1 VPHAPLSASARCSR
15 AGEGARTGARRAA
28 RAAPGSRAWSGSMQS
43 SPEVRRF
50 ALLPSAEPLN
60 PMPPQAIF
68 DDLVFDVPSWG
79 EARIEN
85 EEVGLGL
92 FDDAQD
98 TFFGDARSLF
108 APKIVTPPPSPPEAR
123 AKLVHTVSWDGFPVR
138 APPAV
143 PVVEDDDLSAET
155 PPQSTPQRKRRKS
168 SSTKSKK
175 AARLRGQ
182 PCPSELRWAAERTE
196 DMPEKR
202 PVGISLASGSSSGWR
217 LRIAGTQLGHYPS
230 AAEAWAAYPKATAD
244 AVAGLSP

>member
-1 VPHAPLSASARCSR
+1 
-15 AGEGARTGARRAA
+15 
-28 RAAPGSRAWSGSMQS
+28 M
-43 SPEVRRF
+43 
-50 ALLPSAEPLN
+50 
-60 PMPPQAIF
+60 
-68 DDLVFDVPSWG
+68 FDVPSWG

-108 APKIVTPPPSPPEAR
+108 APKIVTPPPSPPETR

-138 APPAV
+138 APQV
-143 PVVEDDDLSAET
+143 PVVEEDELSAET
-155 PPQSTPQRKRRKS
+155 PPQPSPQRKRRKS

>member
-1 VPHAPLSASARCSR
+1 MQSTEVRSFAASASAEC
-15 AGEGARTGARRAA
+15 
-28 RAAPGSRAWSGSMQS
+28 
-43 SPEVRRF
+43 V
-50 ALLPSAEPLN
+50 N
-60 PMPPQAIF
+60 PMPVLPPQAIF

-79 EARIEN
+79 ESRIAN

-108 APKIVTPPPSPPEAR
+108 APKIVTPPPSPPETR

-143 PVVEDDDLSAET
+143 PVVEEDELSAET
-155 PPQSTPQRKRRKS
+155 PPQQPSPQRKRRKS

>member
-1 VPHAPLSASARCSR
+1 MWGEPRPSR
-15 AGEGARTGARRAA
+15 FAA
-28 RAAPGSRAWSGSMQS
+28 RPT
-43 SPEVRRF
+43 PERR
-50 ALLPSAEPLN
+50 S
-60 PMPPQAIF
+60 
-68 DDLVFDVPSWG
+68 
-79 EARIEN
+79 
-85 EEVGLGL
+85 L

-138 APPAV
+138 APQV
-143 PVVEDDDLSAET
+143 PVVEEDELSAET
-155 PPQSTPQRKRRKS
+155 PPQQPSPQRKRRKS

-244 AVAGLSP
+244 AVAGLAP

>member
-1 VPHAPLSASARCSR
+1 MSGAASFPFRGAP
-15 AGEGARTGARRAA
+15 
-28 RAAPGSRAWSGSMQS
+28 
-43 SPEVRRF
+43 
-50 ALLPSAEPLN
+50 
-60 PMPPQAIF
+60 
-68 DDLVFDVPSWG
+68 DVPERRS
-79 EARIEN
+79 
-85 EEVGLGL
+85 L

-143 PVVEDDDLSAET
+143 PAVEDDDLSAET
-155 PPQSTPQRKRRKS
+155 PPQQPSPQRKRRKS
-168 SSTKSKK
+168 SSSKSKK
-175 AARLRGQ
+175 AQRLRGQ
-182 PCPSELRWAAERTE
+182 PCPSELRWAAERTD

-244 AVAGLSP
+244 AVAGLS

>member
-1 VPHAPLSASARCSR
+1 ML
-15 AGEGARTGARRAA
+15 
-28 RAAPGSRAWSGSMQS
+28 
-43 SPEVRRF
+43 
-50 ALLPSAEPLN
+50 
-60 PMPPQAIF
+60 PPQAIF

-79 EARIEN
+79 EARIGN
-85 EEVGLGL
+85 EEVGMWGELRPSRFVARPTPERRSL

-138 APPAV
+138 APQV
-143 PVVEDDDLSAET
+143 PVVEEDELSAET
-155 PPQSTPQRKRRKS
+155 PPQPSPQRKRRKS
-168 SSTKSKK
+168 SSSKSKK
-175 AARLRGQ
+175 AQRLRGQ
-182 PCPSELRWAAERTE
+182 PCPSELRWAAERTD

>member
-1 VPHAPLSASARCSR
+1 ML
-15 AGEGARTGARRAA
+15 
-28 RAAPGSRAWSGSMQS
+28 
-43 SPEVRRF
+43 
-50 ALLPSAEPLN
+50 
-60 PMPPQAIF
+60 PPQAIF

-79 EARIEN
+79 EARIGN
-85 EEVGLGL
+85 EEVGMWGELRPSRFVARPTPERRSL

-138 APPAV
+138 APPV
-143 PVVEDDDLSAET
+143 PVVEEDELSAETPPPSPPEARAKLVHTVSWDGFPVRAPQVPVVEEDELSAET
-155 PPQSTPQRKRRKS
+155 PPQQPSPQRKRRKS

>member
-1 VPHAPLSASARCSR
+1 MQSSTEVRSFAASASAEC
-15 AGEGARTGARRAA
+15 
-28 RAAPGSRAWSGSMQS
+28 
-43 SPEVRRF
+43 V
-50 ALLPSAEPLN
+50 N
-60 PMPPQAIF
+60 PMPVLPPQAIF

-79 EARIEN
+79 ESRIAN
-85 EEVGLGL
+85 EEVGMFGAASFPFRGAPDSGTRRSL

-108 APKIVTPPPSPPEAR
+108 APKIVTPPPSPPETR

-138 APPAV
+138 APQV
-143 PVVEDDDLSAET
+143 PVVEEDELSAET
-155 PPQSTPQRKRRKS
+155 PPQQPSPQRKRRKS

-182 PCPSELRWAAERTE
+182 PCPSELRWAAERTD

>member
-1 VPHAPLSASARCSR
+1 MPGFLLRVVRVPESRGAWRRPRCEGRFWEAPVGSGQHAGAVD
-15 AGEGARTGARRAA
+15 GGARPFLR
-28 RAAPGSRAWSGSMQS
+28 
-43 SPEVRRF
+43 
-50 ALLPSAEPLN
+50 SAN
-60 PMPPQAIF
+60 VGIRHSCCPPQAIF
-68 DDLVFDVPSWG
+68 DDLMFDAPSWG
-79 EARIEN
+79 DDRIHN
-85 EEVGLGL
+85 DEVGLGL

-143 PVVEDDDLSAET
+143 PAVEDDDLSAET
-155 PPQSTPQRKRRKS
+155 PPQPSPQRKRRKS
-168 SSTKSKK
+168 SSSKSKK
-175 AARLRGQ
+175 AQRLRGQ

-244 AVAGLSP
+244 AVAGLS

>member
-1 VPHAPLSASARCSR
+1 
-15 AGEGARTGARRAA
+15 
-28 RAAPGSRAWSGSMQS
+28 MQS
-43 SPEVRRF
+43 TEVR
-50 ALLPSAEPLN
+50 LSPQKISAECAYPSPWL
-60 PMPPQAIF
+60 PPQAIF
-68 DDLVFDVPSWG
+68 DDLMFDTPSWG
-79 EARIEN
+79 DDRIHN
-85 EEVGLGL
+85 DEVGLGL

-143 PVVEDDDLSAET
+143 PAVEDDDLSAET
-155 PPQSTPQRKRRKS
+155 PPQQPSPQRKRRKS
-168 SSTKSKK
+168 SSSKSKK
-175 AARLRGQ
+175 AQRLRGQ

-244 AVAGLSP
+244 AVAGLS

>member
-1 VPHAPLSASARCSR
+1 MQAS
-15 AGEGARTGARRAA
+15 T
-28 RAAPGSRAWSGSMQS
+28 
-43 SPEVRRF
+43 EVRLSSFLR
-50 ALLPSAEPLN
+50 SAN
-60 PMPPQAIF
+60 VGIRHSCCPPQAIF
-68 DDLVFDVPSWG
+68 DDLMFDAPSWG
-79 EARIEN
+79 DEAPHIQN
-85 EEVGLGL
+85 EEVGMFVAVFCCETRVPTPERRSL

-143 PVVEDDDLSAET
+143 PAVEDDELSAET
-155 PPQSTPQRKRRKS
+155 PPQPSPQRKRRKS
-168 SSTKSKK
+168 SSSKSKK
-175 AARLRGQ
+175 AQRLRGQ
-182 PCPSELRWAAERTE
+182 PCPSELRWAAERTD

-244 AVAGLSP
+244 AVAGLS

>member
-1 VPHAPLSASARCSR
+1 ML
-15 AGEGARTGARRAA
+15 
-28 RAAPGSRAWSGSMQS
+28 
-43 SPEVRRF
+43 
-50 ALLPSAEPLN
+50 
-60 PMPPQAIF
+60 PPQAIF

-79 EARIEN
+79 EARIGN
-85 EEVGLGL
+85 EEVGMWGEPRPSRFVARPTPERRSL

-138 APPAV
+138 APPV
-143 PVVEDDDLSAET
+143 PVVEEDELSAET
-155 PPQSTPQRKRRKS
+155 PPQQPSPQRKRRKS

>member
-1 VPHAPLSASARCSR
+1 MPVL
-15 AGEGARTGARRAA
+15 
-28 RAAPGSRAWSGSMQS
+28 
-43 SPEVRRF
+43 
-50 ALLPSAEPLN
+50 
-60 PMPPQAIF
+60 PPQAIF

-79 EARIEN
+79 EARIGN
-85 EEVGLGL
+85 EEVGMWGELRPSRFVARPTPERRSL

-138 APPAV
+138 APQV
-143 PVVEDDDLSAET
+143 PVVEEDELSAET
-155 PPQSTPQRKRRKS
+155 PPQQPSPQRKRRKS

>member
-1 VPHAPLSASARCSR
+1 ML
-15 AGEGARTGARRAA
+15 
-28 RAAPGSRAWSGSMQS
+28 
-43 SPEVRRF
+43 
-50 ALLPSAEPLN
+50 
-60 PMPPQAIF
+60 PPQAIF

-85 EEVGLGL
+85 EEVGMWGAASCRETRPRRLLERRSL

-108 APKIVTPPPSPPEAR
+108 APKIVTPPPSPPETR

-138 APPAV
+138 APQV
-143 PVVEDDDLSAET
+143 PVVEEDELSAET
-155 PPQSTPQRKRRKS
+155 PPQQPSPQRKRRKS

>member
-1 VPHAPLSASARCSR
+1 
-15 AGEGARTGARRAA
+15 
-28 RAAPGSRAWSGSMQS
+28 MQS
-43 SPEVRRF
+43 STEVRRF
-50 ALLPSAEPLN
+50 AASASAECVN
-60 PMPPQAIF
+60 PMPVLPPQAIF

-79 EARIEN
+79 ESRIAN

-108 APKIVTPPPSPPEAR
+108 APKIVTPPPSPPETR

-143 PVVEDDDLSAET
+143 PVVEEDELSAET
-155 PPQSTPQRKRRKS
+155 PPQQPSPQRKRRKS

-182 PCPSELRWAAERTE
+182 PCPSELRWAAERTD

>member
-1 VPHAPLSASARCSR
+1 
-15 AGEGARTGARRAA
+15 
-28 RAAPGSRAWSGSMQS
+28 MQS
-43 SPEVRRF
+43 TEVR
-50 ALLPSAEPLN
+50 LSPQKISAECAYPSPWL
-60 PMPPQAIF
+60 PPQAIF
-68 DDLVFDVPSWG
+68 DDLMFDAPSWG

-138 APPAV
+138 APQV
-143 PVVEDDDLSAET
+143 PVVEEDELSAET
-155 PPQSTPQRKRRKS
+155 PPSAPQRKRRKS

-244 AVAGLSP
+244 AVAGLS

>member
-1 VPHAPLSASARCSR
+1 
-15 AGEGARTGARRAA
+15 
-28 RAAPGSRAWSGSMQS
+28 MQS
-43 SPEVRRF
+43 TEVR
-50 ALLPSAEPLN
+50 LSPQKISAECAYPSPWL
-60 PMPPQAIF
+60 PPQAIF
-68 DDLVFDVPSWG
+68 DDLVFDAPSWG

-143 PVVEDDDLSAET
+143 PAVEDDDLSAET
-155 PPQSTPQRKRRKS
+155 PPQQPSPQRKRRKS
-168 SSTKSKK
+168 SSSKSKK
-175 AARLRGQ
+175 AQRLRGQ
-182 PCPSELRWAAERTE
+182 PCPSELRWAAERTD

-244 AVAGLSP
+244 AVAGLS

>member
-1 VPHAPLSASARCSR
+1 
-15 AGEGARTGARRAA
+15 
-28 RAAPGSRAWSGSMQS
+28 MQS
-43 SPEVRRF
+43 TEVR
-50 ALLPSAEPLN
+50 LSPQKISAECAYPSPWL
-60 PMPPQAIF
+60 PPQAIF
-68 DDLVFDVPSWG
+68 DDLMFDAPSWG

-138 APPAV
+138 APQV
-143 PVVEDDDLSAET
+143 PVVEEDELSAET
-155 PPQSTPQRKRRKS
+155 PPQQPSPQRKRRKS

-244 AVAGLSP
+244 AVAGLAP

>member
-1 VPHAPLSASARCSR
+1 MQAS
-15 AGEGARTGARRAA
+15 T
-28 RAAPGSRAWSGSMQS
+28 
-43 SPEVRRF
+43 EVRLSSF
-50 ALLPSAEPLN
+50 LCSAN
-60 PMPPQAIF
+60 VGIRHSCCPPQAIF
-68 DDLVFDVPSWG
+68 DDLMFDAPAWG
-79 EARIEN
+79 DEAPHIRN
-85 EEVGLGL
+85 EEVGMSGAASFHFRGAPDVPERRSL

-138 APPAV
+138 APQV
-143 PVVEDDDLSAET
+143 PVVEEDELSAET
-155 PPQSTPQRKRRKS
+155 PPQPSPQRKRRKS
-168 SSTKSKK
+168 SSSKSKK
-175 AARLRGQ
+175 AQRLRGQ
-182 PCPSELRWAAERTE
+182 PCPSELRWAAERTD

-244 AVAGLSP
+244 AVAGLS